1 MTKVCKT
8 CSQCLNFSFFYARPA
23 AKDGYE
29 NICKSCKKEDY
40 AKRYLEKRGYI
51 LARNAEWRKANP
63 DRMKIAHW
71 MPQTPFPQHQLD
83 YWNLLGACLG
93 NEGQLKS
100 KQHCDTH
107 QGDALLSRNPANPG
121 HRIEDFIQFLPDGT
135 ITSCDPILEQ
145 ELGRRKQGD
154 EFEEGA
160 LNLNVSFLRTNRKRA
175 LNAFTAGL
183 RKRGHLSQMA
193 LGNLISKW
201 RGDAPGELDAYAPV
215 IVYWLRKRLARA

>member
-1 MTKVCKT
+1 MRAITKLTEPPSLTQHRAAAHADYDNYRDKDTLRT
-8 CSQCLNFSFFYARPA
+8 CLVEEQ
-23 AKDGYE
+23 
-29 NICKSCKKEDY
+29 
-40 AKRYLEKRGYI
+40 RGLCCFCGGRI
-51 LARNAEWRKANP
+51 AANP

-71 MPQTPFPQHQLD
+71 MPQTPYPQHQLD